1 MNATTRTLLFL
12 AAALLAAFGVAA
24 EQATRPLKIG
34 VIGAGHIGG
43 TIGALWVKAG
53 HEVMFSALDI
63 EQARKL
69 AASLG
74 PRAQA
79 GTPREAAAFGDVVLI
94 AVPYKALP
102 QIGRDYAAELKGKVV
117 LDTAD
122 PLLSRDGDMAY
133 EARLKGTGVTSAA
146 YLPGV
151 RLVRA
156 FNTVDYNSLHSQA
169 HRAGERVA
177 IPLAADDADAVKT
190 AVRLVEDAG
199 FEPVVVGPLARAKLF
214 DPDSSIYNR
223 ALTAREVRELL
234 GLTPINKSEA
244 SQRR

>member
-1 MNATTRTLLFL
+1 MRHAQAEMYMNATTRTLLFL

-133 EARLKGTGVTSAA
+133 EARL
-146 YLPGV
+146 
-151 RLVRA
+151 
-156 FNTVDYNSLHSQA
+156 
-169 HRAGERVA
+169 
-177 IPLAADDADAVKT
+177 
-190 AVRLVEDAG
+190 
-199 FEPVVVGPLARAKLF
+199 
-214 DPDSSIYNR
+214 
-223 ALTAREVRELL
+223 
-234 GLTPINKSEA
+234 
-244 SQRR
+244 